1 MVCDTGAGWFHVRPD
16 NTLVRDN
23 SDFYIPDFIKNIEYS
38 VGYVFRIDK
47 PAKCILPEFAG
58 RYITSCSPG
67 LLIYGSVKENHLLYG
82 NENLNY
88 SLDNTT
94 RIPKDFTNLTNS
106 NPPLLSIVSGGVT
119 ILESK
124 SVKNLK
130 ELSYELL
137 VKLSSCFSFKIG
149 DMIFAET
156 GRSNAK
162 LTAGELLF
170 LADHSPLIH
179 FFVK

>member
-16 NTLVRDN
+16 NTLVRD
-23 SDFYIPDFIKNIEYS
+23 SSYFYIPEFIEDLEYS

-58 RYITSCSPG
+58 RYITSYTPG
-67 LLIYGSVKENHLLYG
+67 LLIYGKVKVNTHFYG
-82 NENLNY
+82 SGSLSY

-94 RIPKDFTNLTNS
+94 RIPRELHILNDSL
-106 NPPLLSIVSGGVT
+106 PPLLRISSGDNT
-119 ILESK
+119 ILEAK
-124 SVKNLK
+124 GEKNLR
-130 ELSYELL
+130 ELSCELL

-156 GRSNAK
+156 ARSKAT
-162 LTAGELLF
+162 LADGELLF
-170 LADHSPLIH
+170 MADHSPLIH
-179 FFVK
+179 FFVR